1 MLKTFILAGGIIV
14 MFKLLINNNPNFE
27 NTVANLKSEFY
38 RFIYNCIYYYSVCQ
52 LKYKKLSCY
61 VNPYLHYIY
70 SSENQYRKEM
80 CPLLKSNSDEKCKN
94 NIYVSFYNNTGLIKK
109 AIYNYDSHCVVSDLN
124 LFVKNVEPVNYNL
137 IIMSLLEKQKLEK
150 QRETETN
157 SKQYDMIIFTSK
169 NMSDFTNITKYDVSN
184 IKFISIN
191 LIHNNNTYQILLK
204 TPEYNFYIV
213 DNIIDATFFKYYLVN
228 IVKEKNNGLDNNFS
242 YTLEIMDHNVNMFT
256 LNEKQS
262 IIFKKD
268 SYDILQ
274 CDTTREIVIEKIDS
288 VSKIDTVDTSRY

>member
-14 MFKLLINNNPNFE
+14 MFKLLNNNNPNFE
-27 NTVANLKSEFY
+27 NVKSEFY

-52 LKYKKLSCY
+52 LKYKKLCRY
-61 VNPYLHYIY
+61 FNPYLHYIY
-70 SSENQYRKEM
+70 SSENQYREEM
-80 CPLLKSNSDEKCKN
+80 CPLLKSNSAEQYKN
-94 NIYVSFYNNTGLIKK
+94 NICVSFYNNTRLVKT
-109 AIYNYDSHCVVSDLN
+109 AIYNYDSHCAALDLN
-124 LFVKNVEPVNYNL
+124 LFMKNVEPVNYNL
-137 IIMSLLEKQKLEK
+137 IIMSLLEKQ
-150 QRETETN
+150 RETENN
-157 SKQYDMIIFTSK
+157 SKQYDMIIFTIK
-169 NMSDFTNITKYDVSN
+169 NMSDFKNVTKYEVSN

-213 DNIIDATFFKYYLVN
+213 DNIIDASFFKYYLVAML
-228 IVKEKNNGLDNNFS
+228 KEKNNELDNNFS